1 MNRQIKPFQI
11 LFSLTAIA
19 LLQTP
24 GLDAWAAPDS
34 KNKKDSDPQSA
45 QKLHGRIEQEDFR
58 IIRKPAKSSESS
70 RIERNLQEASPTSDS
85 PVDSKAFAGPLQGK
99 TDDSQLNGAVET
111 ADFAKLPKGFDIGA
125 DKGSRELVLAWEKWH
140 KQLAAAIYQVWNTR
154 ARSPGRAVLK
164 ITVYRNRTI
173 VPEFLSCRGDSEFR
187 RSIQSVFADINGNQG
202 LTFPAKSERQQ
213 VSFEA
218 EYIAGSHVDPG
229 YSWLK
234 GDYEKLRQD
243 Y

>member
-1 MNRQIKPFQI
+1 MEKHKFFTLILSILLLTPCPAAVTAKPK
-11 LFSLTAIA
+11 S
-19 LLQTP
+19 
-24 GLDAWAAPDS
+24 DS
-34 KNKKDSDPQSA
+34 N
-45 QKLHGRIEQEDFR
+45 QKLHGRVEQEDFR
-58 IIRKPAKSSESS
+58 IIRKAPPAT
-70 RIERNLQEASPTSDS
+70 PSD
-85 PVDSKAFAGPLQGK
+85 PVRVDRELKPATPATDSVVDPGAFAAPLAARA
-99 TDDSQLNGAVET
+99 DSNQLNGAVQS

-125 DKGSRELVLAWEKWH
+125 DKGSKELVLAWEKWH

-173 VPEFLSCRGDSEFR
+173 VPEVLSCRGDSDFR
-187 RSIQSVFADINGNQG
+187 RSIMSVFSDLNGNQG